1 MATAP
6 PNTEVVPAAEG
17 ASAEGEPASAVVPSV
32 NLVTSGNPY
41 RVILR
46 LALPTVG
53 AMLLQNVVNIVDMY
67 RFGKLSVH
75 DATAADAVFFPSL
88 VILWIFGGS
97 LSAIAVGTQAYSG
110 RRYAE
115 QRHGEAG
122 GVLLNALTLAGTL
135 GLVFTGLAYVC
146 VAFTPM
152 LDWLCPDP
160 FARQSASAFLTVRL
174 ASIPSM
180 AATFALKAFFDG
192 IGKTS
197 VHFVASA
204 VMNTVNV
211 ALSWVLITGST
222 GLGVAPM
229 GFVGAAVSGTVATYL
244 GLAIMF
250 GYALAPSYRKRY
262 RPFDVRK
269 LSKKLSWDL
278 VKLSIPS
285 GLATVAVMTG
295 FLLFAGIASKLDE
308 GSQVGPINGAATTLV
323 VTVMKLT
330 FFACLAFGTST
341 ATLVSQALGE
351 RDPEKAARFGWSSVK
366 LGIVVFG
373 ILGLAEA
380 LAARHILSLFQQNE
394 LVLDAATN
402 PFRLMGIITPLIAT
416 GMILTQALFGAG
428 ATKFVMVAELLLH
441 FTCLVPLAWLLGI
454 ELHLGIMGVW
464 SAAVAY
470 IVGLAIAMGT
480 KFRMGGWKRIRL

>member
-1 MATAP
+1 MTIAPATQEIAP
-6 PNTEVVPAAEG
+6 SSADVTTGEVAAPQE
-17 ASAEGEPASAVVPSV
+17 AAAPSV

-41 RVILR
+41 RVILK

-67 RFGKLSVH
+67 RFGKLSEA

-97 LSAIAVGTQAYSG
+97 LSAISVGTQAFSG

-115 QRHGEAG
+115 QRYGDAG
-122 GVLLNALTLAGTL
+122 GVLLNALTVAGVL
-135 GLVFTGLAYVC
+135 GLLFTGLAYLFKGPLLG
-146 VAFTPM
+146 A
-152 LDWLCPDP
+152 LCPDP
-160 FARQSASAFLTVRL
+160 HAREAAEHFLGIRL
-174 ASIPSM
+174 LSIPSM

-192 IGKTS
+192 VGKTG

-204 VMNTVNV
+204 IMNTVNV
-211 ALSWVLITGST
+211 ALSWVLITGAEP
-222 GLGVAPM
+222 LGIAPM

-244 GLAIMF
+244 GLVIMLGF
-250 GYALAPSYRKRY
+250 MLAPAYRKRY
-262 RPFDVRK
+262 HFFDFRK
-269 LSKKLSWDL
+269 FSRRLTWDV
-278 VKLSIPS
+278 VKLSIPG
-285 GLATVAVMTG
+285 GLATVAVMSG
-295 FLLFAGIASKLDE
+295 FLVFAGIASKLDD
-308 GSQVGPINGAATTLV
+308 GSTIGPINGAATTLV

-351 RDPEKAARFGWSSVK
+351 RDPDKAARFGWSSVK

-373 ILGLAEA
+373 VVGVVEA
-380 LAARHILSLFQQNE
+380 LAARPLLGLFQNSDA
-394 LVLDAATN
+394 VLDAATG

-428 ATKFVMVAELLLH
+428 ATKYVMVAELLLH
-441 FTCLVPLAWLLGI
+441 FTCLVPLAWLLG
-454 ELHLGIMGVW
+454 LRLDLGLMGVW

-470 IVGLAIAMGT
+470 IVGLALAMGI
-480 KFRMGGWKRIRL
+480 KFKLGGWKRIRL